1 MGFEAIKVRRLLVIS
16 AIYAETS
23 LRQAHNFVFLFV
35 EQGSQTRKQKV
46 VLFNILGTEKTFLSP
61 KISISGVLVTLHKQ
75 QVHTPEFAYLL
86 DDGGSYVYVFL
97 PTCLPPTLWC
107 TKLPRYVVCATKP
120 LTLQSISGTN

>member
-75 QVHTPEFAYLL
+75 QCRGRNVFFVDKITSCCYWFIRPAL
-86 DDGGSYVYVFL
+86 DTIL
-97 PTCLPPTLWC
+97 
-107 TKLPRYVVCATKP
+107 RY
-120 LTLQSISGTN
+120 TLQNSPTF